1 MGQAEKRSGIYQLG
15 SHEKNIGRDTM
26 AVTAAQIKK
35 VVSVACGIIY
45 SREGSYGSVNRN
57 DNKHGMSIG
66 ICQWNAYWGRALPLL
81 QSIVKK
87 DTGQAKDILG
97 ESLYNEIA
105 GSSAGAWNKQD
116 RTATEAEAEA
126 ISELLKTPQGKEAQD
141 DLAEKDITAYVK
153 NGVKAGLVSQKALAY
168 YADLENQGG
177 SGAGKRIA
185 TAAGNDAGGVKNVG
199 LDKIHAYALKDDAM
213 GQYEDRRAK
222 VYKAVKESE
231 LTDVQEEKK
240 QDITQTARKA
250 DKAIEIGVSVTFI
263 GGWVCASSTAK
274 SAAVEKDVVS
284 RCRVTTASPGS
295 RYPYHLISQDGKGVY
310 GWVGVESIKELATTA
325 DSDPKTVSAGDRL
338 IFTGGAVYKSSTEK
352 QASTEKDIVST
363 CKVTAINTK
372 GAHPYHL
379 ISQDGKGVYG
389 WVDKENVK

>member
-1 MGQAEKRSGIYQLG
+1 MGQAEKWSGIHQPG
-15 SHEKNIGRDTM
+15 PHEKSIRRDTM

-35 VVSVACGIIY
+35 VVSVAGGIIY

-81 QSIVKK
+81 QSIAKK
-87 DTGQAKDILG
+87 DTGQAKEILG

-105 GSSAGAWNKQD
+105 GSSAGAWDKQE
-116 RTATEAEAEA
+116 RAATEAEAEA
-126 ISELLKTPQGKEAQD
+126 ISELLKTPQGKEVQD

-153 NGVKAGLVSQKALAY
+153 NGVKTGLVSQKALAY

-177 SGAGKRIA
+177 SSAGKRIA

-199 LDKIHAYALKDDAM
+199 LDKIHAYALKD
-213 GQYEDRRAK
+213 GVIGKYESRREK
-222 VYKAVKESE
+222 VYKAVKESK
-231 LTDVQEEKK
+231 LADIQEEKK
-240 QDITQTARKA
+240 RDTTQTTQNTVKSL
-250 DKAIEIGVSVTFI
+250 EIGVSVTFI
-263 GGWVCASSTAK
+263 GGWVCASSAAK
-274 SAAVEKDVVS
+274 SAGVKKDIVS
-284 RCRVTTASPGS
+284 RCRVTAASPGS
-295 RYPYHLISQDGKGVY
+295 RQPYHLISQDGKGVY

-325 DSDPKTVSAGDRL
+325 DSDPETVSAGDRL
-338 IFTGGAVYKSSTEK
+338 TFTGGAVYKSSTAK
-352 QASTEKDIVST
+352 QAGIRKDVVST
-363 CKVTAINTK
+363 CRVTAVNTK